1 MSDTKIFDDQTIL
14 TIDTGANVFKEETI
28 EPLPVYTDKHPMLS
42 QRIPEYDVR
51 NIGSP
56 VLAKLIKRLKMTM
69 KLHNGIGLSANQ
81 CGVFERVFVIGTEH
95 FQIACI
101 NPEIVETSETTKK
114 ENEGCLSFPGLSVKV
129 DRPEW
134 IMARYI
140 NEEGKQV
147 EVRMEGLTA
156 KCYQHELDH
165 MNGIKFTDHVG
176 PVALQLAEQKRKKL
190 LKKIQ
195 RLHNRL

>member
-165 MNGIKFTDHVG
+165 MNGIKFTDRAGKVS
-176 PVALQLAEQKRKKL
+176 LQLAKQRQQKLIKKMVRQRKK
-190 LKKIQ
+190 
-195 RLHNRL
+195 

>member
-1 MSDTKIFDDQTIL
+1 MSELNDQTIL

-28 EPLPVYTDKHPMLS
+28 EPLPLYGENLPMLS
-42 QRIPEYDVR
+42 QRIPDYDVR
-51 NIGSP
+51 NIP
-56 VLAKLIKRLKMTM
+56 NPLLIKLIKRLKMTM

-101 NPEIVETSETTKK
+101 NPEIIETSETSKR
-114 ENEGCLSFPGLSVKV
+114 EREGCLSFPGLSVTIE
-129 DRPEW
+129 RPEW

-165 MNGIKFTDHVG
+165 MNGIKMVDHVG
-176 PVALQLAEQKRKKL
+176 PVALQMARDKQKKL
-190 LKKIQ
+190 IKKIKK
-195 RLHNRL
+195 LHNRL